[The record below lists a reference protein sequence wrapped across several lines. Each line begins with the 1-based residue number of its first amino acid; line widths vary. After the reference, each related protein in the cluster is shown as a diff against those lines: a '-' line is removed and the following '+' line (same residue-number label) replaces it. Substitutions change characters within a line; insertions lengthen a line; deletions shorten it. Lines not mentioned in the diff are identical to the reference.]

1 MDLNKETRLLFNELE
16 ETYITEEESQ
26 KFLIEN
32 EENFMTFSK
41 GIKREL
47 AKLGCSG
54 SDDVLYNEFY
64 KRLKKHGVAP
74 SKHSVSKGWFYGTS
88 VIKRENAIKVCF
100 ALEFNHIDAKDF
112 LNNVCSEN
120 DFIFRD
126 AKEIIFYYCLKYN
139 KSYSDALDL
148 YQKYNDLPLL
158 PNTKDNLST
167 KMIKQD
173 FEKLPNNDEYLLN
186 LLQINKQEFEIKS
199 KTAYELY
206 KDLKNI
212 LIDQIEKDPDYIRN
226 SSEIRESPDEKSMS
240 NPVFIRSLLVGLPVV
255 FNRKS
260 ETSDDNKETKK
271 IKEDIENET
280 NKEKILM
287 QLAYSQLKFVFK
299 TISLDINLIEKQ
311 EKAVPRELLILYR
324 YFCQFY
330 NFNPEETTNPYGTF
344 YNDMNVILDECGMGR
359 LYPKNPFD
367 WLILTSIIDI
377 NNDPFLYFN
386 EVIENSFKNDDKETM
401 FF

>member
-1 MDLNKETRLLFNELE
+1 MDLNKETRLLFDELA

-26 KFLIEN
+26 KFLMEN
-32 EENFMTFSK
+32 KENFMTFSK

-54 SDDVLYNEFY
+54 PDDVLYKEFY
-64 KRLKKHGVAP
+64 KRLKDHGVAP
-74 SKHSVSKGWFYGTS
+74 TDKTSKSWFYGTS
-88 VIKRENAIKVCF
+88 AIKRENAIKVCF
-100 ALEFNHIDAKDF
+100 ALEFSNDQAKIF
-112 LNNVCSEN
+112 LNDVCSEN
-120 DFIFRD
+120 DFVFRD
-126 AKEIIFYYCLKYN
+126 AHEIIFYYCLKYN
-139 KSYSDALDL
+139 KSFSDALEL
-148 YQKYNDLPLL
+148 YKKYNDLPLL
-158 PNTKDNLST
+158 SNTKENIST
-167 KMIKQD
+167 KILKQD
-173 FEKLPNNDEYLLN
+173 FIELPNNDEYLLT
-186 LLQINKQEFEIKS
+186 LLQINKQEFEVKS
-199 KTAYELY
+199 KTAYEWY
-206 KDLKNI
+206 RNLKNI

-226 SSEIRESPDEKSMS
+226 ISEIKKSPDKKSIS
-240 NPVFIRSLLVGLPVV
+240 NPVFIRSLLVGLPLVV
-255 FNRKS
+255 EKKS
-260 ETSDDNKETKK
+260 DKSGNNKDLEEIKK
-271 IKEDIENET
+271 AVEGDP

-287 QLAYSQLKFVFK
+287 QLAYSQLNFVFK
-299 TISLDINLIEKQ
+299 NISLDINLIEKQ

-330 NFNPEETTNPYGTF
+330 KLNPEETTNPYGTF

-386 EVIENSFKNDDKETM
+386 EVIENSFETEDKETL